1 MADGLAGVRSTR
13 SINIGL
19 RNVVLTILIGLGL
32 VFVWQI
38 RGTLML
44 TFAAVILVVL
54 FTMPVRLLMDRFK
67 LHRVVA
73 IVVSV
78 FGFFIILALLGVPIL
93 RAIGDQYEP
102 LRIRVESGFDE
113 VRQSFTREGLME
125 QNSILKDVIP
135 IIEGLLAG
143 GASAQPADDLIGQAV
158 SQVTDAVGRLGG
170 SVLPVVGG
178 VANTILSVL
187 IIFFLSMYL
196 LAEPELYVSGIIK
209 LTPIWY
215 RDRMLSILRRLDSTL
230 RAWLSVT
237 AVSMVVVAILTG
249 LGLRLVGI
257 QDEAFALG
265 VLAGI
270 LSFIPNFGPVVALV
284 PSVAV
289 AILDAPQNVIWVVVI
304 IYGVSFF
311 QSQVISPVL
320 ASERMNMPAILVL
333 LGQIIFGF
341 FFGFLGLMLAVP
353 LSACV
358 AVIVDEM
365 YVKDVLGDREPAKQ
379 KQAEDHVETEAPQE
393 SFAPELS

>member
-1 MADGLAGVRSTR
+1 MAIRQSRSV
-13 SINIGL
+13 SIGL

-54 FTMPVRLLMDRFK
+54 FTMPVRLLVNRFK

-73 IVVSV
+73 IIVSV
-78 FGFFIILALLGVPIL
+78 IGFFIILGLLGVPIL
-93 RAIGDQYEP
+93 RTIGDQYEP
-102 LRIRVESGFDE
+102 LRTAVESGFE
-113 VRQSFTREGLME
+113 QLSESLTRERLLE
-125 QNSILKDVIP
+125 QDSILRDVIP
-135 IIEGLLAG
+135 IIDDLLSG
-143 GASAQPADDLIGQAV
+143 GGSAQPSDDLIGQAI

-215 RDRMLSILRRLDSTL
+215 RDRMANILRRLDSTL

-237 AVSMVVVAILTG
+237 AISMVVVAILTG
-249 LGLRLVGI
+249 FGLRLLDI
-257 QDEAFALG
+257 REEAFALG
-265 VLAGI
+265 VLAGL

-289 AILDAPQNVIWVVVI
+289 AMVEAPHNVIWVVVV

-320 ASERMNMPAILVL
+320 ASERMNMPAILIL

-353 LSACV
+353 LSACL
-358 AVIVDEM
+358 AVLVDEM
-365 YVKDVLGDREPAKQ
+365 YVKDVLGDLPQGKVEEALLESEV
-379 KQAEDHVETEAPQE
+379 AE
-393 SFAPELS
+393 ELVPSPT

>member
-1 MADGLAGVRSTR
+1 MAVRQSR
-13 SINIGL
+13 SVSIGL

-54 FTMPVRLLMDRFK
+54 FTMPVRLLVDR
-67 LHRVVA
+67 LRINRLVA
-73 IVVSV
+73 ILVSV
-78 FGFFIILALLGVPIL
+78 IGFFVILVLIGIPIL
-93 RAIGDQYEP
+93 RTIGDQYEP
-102 LRIRVESGFDE
+102 LKIAVEGGF
-113 VRQSFTREGLME
+113 QQLRESLTLE
-125 QNSILKDVIP
+125 SLQQQNSILKDVIP
-135 IIEGLLAG
+135 IIDDWLAG
-143 GASAQPADDLIGQAV
+143 GGNAAPADDLIGQAI
-158 SQVTDAVGRLGG
+158 SQVTDAIGRLGG
-170 SVLPVVGG
+170 TVLPVVGG
-178 VANTILSVL
+178 VANTILSAL

-215 RDRMLSILRRLDSTL
+215 RERMRSILWRLDSTL
-230 RAWLSVT
+230 RAWLKVT
-237 AVSMVVVAILTG
+237 AVSMIVVAILTG
-249 LGLRLVGI
+249 FGLWLVGI
-257 QDEAFALG
+257 KEEAFALG

-289 AILDAPQNVIWVVVI
+289 ALVEAPDNVIWVVLI

-320 ASERMNMPAILVL
+320 ASERMNMPAILIL

-353 LSACV
+353 LTACV
-358 AVIVDEM
+358 AVLVDEV
-365 YVKDVLGDREPAKQ
+365 YVKDVLGDSPKET
-379 KQAEDHVETEAPQE
+379 AEETFPEVEAAE
-393 SFAPELS
+393 ELVPSLS